1 MRMRAAGAS
10 GGRPGRSSRSGLAV
24 LHKFGCIAQML
35 VSVAAVVAVEVA
47 WPTAGMP
54 FFVDAGS
61 RGVTRRLQFA
71 FL

>member
-1 MRMRAAGAS
+1 
-10 GGRPGRSSRSGLAV
+10 
-24 LHKFGCIAQML
+24 ML